1 MNKSMLTNGV
11 ALAITIAGFGLAQPW
26 LLTTGLFALSGG
38 LTNWLAVHMLF
49 EKVPGLYGSGVIPAR
64 FEQLK
69 QSLQQLLMTQFFSSD
84 NIDRF
89 LHQQNEYGEPIKLE
103 LGPVIEQVEL
113 DPAFD
118 ALLKVV
124 EESSFG
130 SMLMMVGGKKVLLPL
145 REPFIAELK
154 AALTEIADS
163 DAFQQQILQQLER
176 PEQMQQIQQHIETI
190 VEARLDELTPELVKQ
205 MLQQMIKEHLGWL
218 VIWGGFFGGLLGLL
232 AALVLNGL

>member
-1 MNKSMLTNGV
+1 MNKSVVTNLCAV
-11 ALAITIAGFGLAQPW
+11 ILTIAGWALSQPW
-26 LLTTGLFALSGG
+26 LLTVGLFALSGA

-64 FEQLK
+64 FESFK
-69 QSLQQLLMTQFFSSD
+69 GSLQQLMMTQFFSAE

-89 LHQQNEYGEPIKLE
+89 LHQQDDYGKPMRLE

-124 EESSFG
+124 EGSSFG
-130 SMLMMVGGKKVLLPL
+130 SMLMMVGGSKVLQPL
-145 REPFIAELK
+145 REPFIHELK
-154 AALTEIADS
+154 TALTEIADS
-163 DAFQQQILQQLER
+163 DEFQQQILLQLEQ
-176 PEQMQQIQQHIETI
+176 PEQMNQIQQHIETI
-190 VEARLDELTPELVKQ
+190 VAARIDELTPELVKSIV
-205 MLQQMIKEHLGWL
+205 QQMIKEHLGWL
-218 VIWGGFFGGLLGLL
+218 VVWGGFFGGLLGLL